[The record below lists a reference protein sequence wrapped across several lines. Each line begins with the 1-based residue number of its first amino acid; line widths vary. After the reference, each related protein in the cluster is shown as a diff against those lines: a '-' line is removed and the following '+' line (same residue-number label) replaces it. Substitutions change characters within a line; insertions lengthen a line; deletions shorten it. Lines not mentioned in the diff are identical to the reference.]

1 MTFRLKD
8 RELQRKLEDLEDGDF
23 TDFPIRLNETINDLL
38 NGHQYEKLPKTF
50 CVQFGEKLSK
60 DDECIS
66 RRHRISLFR
75 DEIEED
81 EE

>member
-38 NGHQYEKLPKTF
+38 NGHQYEKL
-50 CVQFGEKLSK
+50 GN
-60 DDECIS
+60 
-66 RRHRISLFR
+66 RI
-75 DEIEED
+75 
-81 EE
+81 